1 MIGVLRALDALLRDP
16 STPAGPLP
24 FDLLRQVLRR
34 FPRDGG
40 GFFSTSQ
47 LLAGFRAFHEE
58 AGIEVSEEAF
68 VGRLRFRPTRT
79 RSGVAPVAVFTKPYP
94 CPGKCVFCPNDVRM
108 PKSYL
113 SDEPGA
119 QRAEDNQFDPY
130 WQTWMRLAALHATGH
145 PIHKVELIILGGT
158 WSFYAPAYQRWFVR
172 RCFDALN
179 DFDGSSEPKSRPAP
193 NPFET
198 LSRHVDGRTLKK
210 SYNQQVSGRLREVYG
225 GQLVSE
231 EEQAGW
237 DDIEQAHERNETA
250 HHRCVGLVVETRPDE
265 IDVDCATNLRRLGV
279 TKVQLGIQSLNDAVL
294 LANKRGHDSD
304 CTREAASLLRRFG
317 FKIQAHWMP
326 NLLGSTP
333 VDDRCDY
340 DELFT
345 DPALRPDELKIYP
358 CSLVE
363 SAELMQFHESGQW
376 RPYSREELLG
386 VLSHALRTT
395 PRYCRLS
402 RVVRD
407 IPGTDIVRGSRNG
420 NLRETVEARLQD
432 RGIRRRDIRSRE
444 VRGSAVDPQTLSLR
458 RTHYPTASGEELFL
472 EWVTPQDRIVG
483 FLRLFLPRE
492 PAPLAEL
499 RSSALIREVHVYGL
513 ALNLGTR
520 DAEAAQHRGLGRALI
535 EQASHAAA
543 EAGFDRVSVI
553 SAIGTR
559 PYYRALDFED
569 GPLYQHKRTRL
580 QPTKG

>member
-1 MIGVLRALDALLRDP
+1 M
-16 STPAGPLP
+16 
-24 FDLLRQVLRR
+24 LRQVLRR

-47 LLAGFRAFHEE
+47 LLAGFRAFREE
-58 AGIEVSEEAF
+58 AGIEVSEASF
-68 VGRLRFRPTRT
+68 VARIRFRPTRT

-130 WQTWMRLAALHATGH
+130 WQTWMRLAALQATGH
-145 PIHKVELIILGGT
+145 PIHKVELIVLGGT
-158 WSFYAPAYQRWFVR
+158 WSFYAPGYQRWFVK

-179 DFDGSSEPKSRPAP
+179 DFDGSAEPKSRPAP
-193 NPFET
+193 NPFEA
-198 LSRHVDGRTLKK
+198 LSRHVDGRALKK
-210 SYNQQVSGRLREVYG
+210 TYNQQVSGRLREVHDG
-225 GQLVSE
+225 KLVSP
-231 EEQAGW
+231 EEQASW
-237 DDIEQAHERNETA
+237 EDIGQVHARNETA
-250 HHRCVGLVVETRPDE
+250 QHRCVGLVVETRPDE
-265 IDVDCATNLRRLGV
+265 IDADCATRLRRLGV
-279 TKVQLGIQSLNDAVL
+279 TKVQLGIQSMNDEIL
-294 LANKRGHDSD
+294 LLNKRGHDSD
-304 CTREAASLLRRFG
+304 CTRAAVSLLRRFG

-333 VDDRCDY
+333 VEDRCDY

-363 SAELMQFHESGQW
+363 SAELMHFHQCGRW
-376 RPYSREELLG
+376 RPYSRAELLD

-407 IPGTDIVRGSRNG
+407 IPGTDIVVGNRHG
-420 NLRETVEARLQD
+420 NLRETVEAGLRE
-432 RGIRRRDIRSRE
+432 RGAPCRDIRSRE
-444 VRGSAVDPQTLSLR
+444 VKGSAVDSQSLSLR
-458 RTHYPTASGEELFL
+458 RTQYPTASGEELFL
-472 EWVTPQDRIVG
+472 EWVTPDDRIAG
-483 FLRLFLPRE
+483 FLRLSLPKE

-499 RSSALIREVHVYGL
+499 RGSALIREVHVYGL

-520 DAEAAQHRGLGRALI
+520 DGEAPQHRGLGRTLI
-535 EQASHAAA
+535 EHARAAAA
-543 EAGFDRVSVI
+543 EAGFHKLSVI
-553 SAIGTR
+553 SAVGTR
-559 PYYRALDFED
+559 SYYRALDFDD
-569 GPLYQHKRTRL
+569 GQLYQHKRTRAE
-580 QPTKG
+580 TKRR